1 MQIKFKVE
9 ELRKMPAKLKELKNV
24 PAKFKALNRKSQVII
39 SLIGIVLIIGGI
51 SVIKNLGDEPVVN
64 PVMISVV
71 QKGDVKKVITA
82 TGTASLSQVMPLSF
96 EAGGTIQ
103 EIYVNEG
110 EVVEEGQPLVRLD
123 TTTLEQELKE
133 ATENLAS
140 AQAGYE
146 QTLGDQERRLKSN
159 LVSAEKSLLTAQQKA
174 DPFYLE
180 NQYYLA
186 ELNFKAAGEKLA
198 TAQSSGE
205 SDTYQLQIALS
216 QAQLDLIEAKNRRD
230 GGAVKELEVAQEE
243 YDAALKAKQ
252 DFENGVSS
260 DYLTAR
266 AQLTQSETR
275 FLEAQENLSNA
286 ILEAPMAGTII
297 SSEVELYQNVSEE
310 SKVISLVS
318 DPKDFTVKA
327 SVDQTEIADIK
338 VGQKV
343 ELTLDT
349 IPDKVI
355 VGTVSSVSLTGTN
368 SQNVITYSVKI
379 DVDEPSDL
387 LRDQMNVNVLI
398 TTKEVKDVLTI
409 PSQALT
415 MQGNATGVMVTDSK
429 VDLSQGPTALE
440 DIESRFV
447 PIELGLDDGKNAE
460 VRDGLNEGQMI
471 IIQQNTFAGGFS
483 QNNMSAGPSGFGGSV
498 RPGGVVRMR

>member
-1 MQIKFKVE
+1 
-9 ELRKMPAKLKELKNV
+9 
-24 PAKFKALNRKSQVII
+24 
-39 SLIGIVLIIGGI
+39 
-51 SVIKNLGDEPVVN
+51 
-64 PVMISVV
+64 
-71 QKGDVKKVITA
+71 
-82 TGTASLSQVMPLSF
+82 
-96 EAGGTIQ
+96 
-103 EIYVNEG
+103 
-110 EVVEEGQPLVRLD
+110 
-123 TTTLEQELKE
+123 
-133 ATENLAS
+133 
-140 AQAGYE
+140 
-146 QTLGDQERRLKSN
+146 
-159 LVSAEKSLLTAQQKA
+159 
-174 DPFYLE
+174 
-180 NQYYLA
+180 
-186 ELNFKAAGEKLA
+186 
-198 TAQSSGE
+198 
-205 SDTYQLQIALS
+205 
-216 QAQLDLIEAKNRRD
+216 
-230 GGAVKELEVAQEE
+230 
-243 YDAALKAKQ
+243 
-252 DFENGVSS
+252 
-260 DYLTAR
+260 
-266 AQLTQSETR
+266 LTQSETR